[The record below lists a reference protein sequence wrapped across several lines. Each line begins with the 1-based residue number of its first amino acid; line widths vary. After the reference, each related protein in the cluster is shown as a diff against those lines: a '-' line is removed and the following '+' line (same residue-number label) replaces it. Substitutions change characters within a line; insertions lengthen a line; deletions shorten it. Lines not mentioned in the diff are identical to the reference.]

1 MISSMGR
8 LTTHVLDLT
17 RGLPAAGMTLEL
29 ASLAGATRSTVKK
42 VATNHDGRCDAPL
55 LEGDAFTPGEWQL
68 EFHVGDYFAARG
80 TVLDNPR
87 FLNIVVIRFGIANP
101 AQHLH
106 VPLLVT
112 PWSYSTYRG
121 S

>member
-1 MISSMGR
+1 MPNPSTR
-8 LTTHVLDLT
+8 RT
-17 RGLPAAGMTLEL
+17 RGA
-29 ASLAGATRSTVKK
+29 
-42 VATNHDGRCDAPL
+42 
-55 LEGDAFTPGEWQL
+55 
-68 EFHVGDYFAARG
+68 
-80 TVLDNPR
+80 VLDNPR
-87 FLNIVVIRFGIANP
+87 FLNIVIIRFGIANP

>member
-1 MISSMGR
+1 MGR

-17 RGLPAAGMTLEL
+17 RGLPAAGMTVEL
-29 ASLAGATRSTVKK
+29 VSIAGATRSTVKK
-42 VATNHDGRCDAPL
+42 VSTNRDGRCDAPL
-55 LEGDAFTPGEWQL
+55 LEGDAFKPGEWQL
-68 EFHVGDYFAARG
+68 EFHVGDYFAAQG
-80 TVLDNPR
+80 AVLDNPR
-87 FLNIVVIRFGIANP
+87 FLNVVVIRFGIASP

>member
-1 MISSMGR
+1 MGR

-29 ASLAGATRSTVKK
+29 A
-42 VATNHDGRCDAPL
+42 NHDGRCDAPL
-55 LEGDAFTPGEWQL
+55 LEGHAFTAGEWQL
-68 EFHVGDYFAARG
+68 EFHVGDYFAAQG
-80 TVLDNPR
+80 AVLDNPR

>member
-1 MISSMGR
+1 MGR
-8 LTTHVLDLT
+8 LTTHVLDLA

-29 ASLAGATRSTVKK
+29 VALEGSTRRPVKK
-42 VATNHDGRCDAPL
+42 VATNRDGRCDAPL
-55 LEGDAFTPGEWQL
+55 LEDDAFKPGEWQL
-68 EFHVGDYFAARG
+68 EFHVGDYFAAQG
-80 TVLDNPR
+80 AVLDNPR
-87 FLNIVVIRFGIANP
+87 FLDIVIVRFGIANP

>member
-1 MISSMGR
+1 
-8 LTTHVLDLT
+8 
-17 RGLPAAGMTLEL
+17 
-29 ASLAGATRSTVKK
+29 
-42 VATNHDGRCDAPL
+42 
-55 LEGDAFTPGEWQL
+55 
-68 EFHVGDYFAARG
+68 
-80 TVLDNPR
+80 VLDNPR

-112 PWSYSTYRG
+112 PWGYSTYRG